1 MTPLVVVTATTNP
14 ERAKRCVDSWGDVPL
29 VIVVNGY
36 APGAIAIDMPRAGG
50 RQVLIQPQYLGTVPA
65 FRMGVDYALG
75 HTDAA
80 IVANLHDDLEI
91 HDPDWAAKVIAAFDR
106 SPQTGLLGFG
116 GAIGLGDADIYEK
129 PYAPVQLA
137 RIGFRSNLV
146 DAEVHGARSLLSERV
161 AVLDGFSQIGRRE
174 FWEGHHRDADPYF
187 ATQVPQENRPW
198 AVLESLGL
206 RHHIYDGA
214 LGCLAARYG
223 WEVRYL
229 PIRCTHHGGQT
240 AVGDPGYAAWA
251 QTQHADGDQGFW
263 VDGHWLVYEAFRD
276 VLPIRV

>member
-1 MTPLVVVTATTNP
+1 MSTPLVVVTATTNP
-14 ERAKRCVDSWGDVPL
+14 DRARRCIESWGEVL
-29 VIVVNGY
+29 TKIVGNG
-36 APGAIAIDMPRAGG
+36 RGG
-50 RQVLIQPQYLGTVPA
+50 PYLGTVPA
-65 FRMGVDYALG
+65 FRKGVDEVLAES
-75 HTDAA
+75 DADIIA
-80 IVANLHDDLEI
+80 CLHDDLEI
-91 HDPDWAAKVIAAFDR
+91 ADPDWAAKVIAAFDR
-106 SPQTGLLGFG
+106 NPATGLLGFG

-161 AVLDGFSQIGRRE
+161 ACLDGFSQIGRRE
-174 FWEGHHRDADPYF
+174 FWEGWHRTIRTGEIVRVDP
-187 ATQVPQENRPW
+187 PW
-198 AVLESLGL
+198 TVLQDLGL

-214 LGCLAARYG
+214 LGCLAARHG

-251 QTQHADGDQGFW
+251 KTQHTDGDQGFW